1 MIIVIIHFILIVLDG
16 HLVLLLVLHEQLLKL
31 FLVNLNHVIF
41 IVSLSIAHH
50 LLFFTLIIIF
60 VIHEFTVFLEL
71 VLALL
76 LHHFLL
82 IVVVLTF
89 VIFDL
94 LLHAL
99 NSIILDINFFI
110 ILIAFLSHAVFVDL
124 VHMLLLLLDSVCNRS
139 LLLRVKLVE
148 VLKILLIKELLLG
161 GIGIAFIHF
170 LTFLAIFIF
179 FLHFHDL
186 ALDSFVVF
194 VFAIHLI
201 FFVDVLLDLIRS
213 SFHMVNAFLPD
224 HTTHVHSTLLIGTAF
239 LHESLATVLSWEV
252 CCCNIESIIVL
263 S

>member
-1 MIIVIIHFILIVLDG
+1 
-16 HLVLLLVLHEQLLKL
+16 LLKL

-94 LLHAL
+94 LLHAF
-99 NSIILDINFFI
+99 NSVILDINFFFI
-110 ILIAFLSHAVFVDL
+110 ILITFLSHAVFVDL

-161 GIGIAFIHF
+161 GIGIAFIHV

-224 HTTHVHSTLLIGTAF
+224 HTTHVHSALLIGTAF